1 MRTLKD
7 YLNENHSFFESKLDE
22 TELRKMIITAANALG
37 KSFTV
42 DINIGGT
49 SAAEESVEL
58 IIRNSMG
65 HIIENVVA
73 GAFETVYGSQYVKHV
88 TPKEKVNK
96 GENPSCD
103 IILMIN
109 GEPCNIEIKAY
120 KEIGNIKP
128 TAGQWD
134 ADYFLCVKYSLAGN
148 KVTIEEINCVNPGDN
163 TDKAHIKVTREMINK
178 GLTVKA

>member
-7 YLNENHSFFESKLDE
+7 YLNENHSIYESKLNE
-22 TELRKMIITAANALG
+22 TELRKMIITAASALG

-42 DINIGGT
+42 DINIAGT
-49 SAAEESVEL
+49 PAAEEASEL
-58 IIRNSMG
+58 IIRNSIG
-65 HIIENVVA
+65 HIIENVLA
-73 GAFETVYGSQYVKHV
+73 GAFKTVYGSNYVKHV

-103 IILMIN
+103 IILTVD

-128 TAGQWD
+128 TSRQWD
-134 ADYFLCVKYSLAGN
+134 ADYFLCVKYSVSGN
-148 KVTIEEINCVNPGDN
+148 KVMIEEINCVNPGDN
-163 TDKAHIKVTREMINK
+163 TDKSHIKVTREMINN
-178 GLTVKA
+178 GVTVKA